1 MNLGQAT
8 PDYGRGDTGGD
19 GEHADLSKKVAF
31 LSTQVAQ
38 LQRVVQVVTDEKAS
52 LAADL
57 AASKFELAS
66 LQVQL
71 ENKAAPEVPAEISI
85 TKEAARAR
93 LRRLCERKADGSL
106 LVSEDIHQQFQSG
119 GTNRE
124 KLLKVWMETGMEK
137 VRVTKMFVFGIE
149 HYSLALGTVVDQSL
163 ALAGSFPT

>member
-1 MNLGQAT
+1 M
-8 PDYGRGDTGGD
+8 
-19 GEHADLSKKVAF
+19 
-31 LSTQVAQ
+31 
-38 LQRVVQVVTDEKAS
+38 
-52 LAADL
+52 